1 MNKRFKMRGEQL
13 ASELTKKLDSN
24 DEKVQIKIKKME
36 GILKGTT
43 EYERKKKQTE
53 PSLFGS
59 IFNEAI
65 NVKRDP
71 KVAPVAIKQIPAK
84 ALGQKEMNVNSVPIV
99 PVANRSPAKS
109 TGKGRKE
116 IKSVATDDDAICFFW
131 KNLLFVQKIISDTS
145 RELGLF
151 TRRIDHS
158 NKPGDAVKVTMK
170 GEWNE
175 VSLGRAGQTGGRNQK
190 WYLGKEEV
198 QPKPRKRMKAMNF
211 SLPKVWCKSW
221 LQLMLDRV

>member
-158 NKPGDAVKVTMK
+158 NKPGDAVKITMK

-175 VSLGRAGQTGGRNQK
+175 VSLGRAGQMGGKKLEKVFGERRSAAKAKKKDEGNAFLIAK
-190 WYLGKEEV
+190 GMV
-198 QPKPRKRMKAMNF
+198 QVMAAVDAR
-211 SLPKVWCKSW
+211 
-221 LQLMLDRV
+221 